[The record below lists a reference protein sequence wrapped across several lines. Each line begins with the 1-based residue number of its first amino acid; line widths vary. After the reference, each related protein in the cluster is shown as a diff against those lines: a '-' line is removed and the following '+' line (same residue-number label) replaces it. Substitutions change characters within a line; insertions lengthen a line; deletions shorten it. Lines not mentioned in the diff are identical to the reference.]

1 MAGHQESVIGQ
12 GMSTAEQHHVTDERR
27 RTPASD
33 ARIIGNDEGRKKNSE
48 IMVSDGE
55 RGGGVL
61 RLL

>member
-1 MAGHQESVIGQ
+1 
-12 GMSTAEQHHVTDERR
+12 MSTAEQHHVTDERR